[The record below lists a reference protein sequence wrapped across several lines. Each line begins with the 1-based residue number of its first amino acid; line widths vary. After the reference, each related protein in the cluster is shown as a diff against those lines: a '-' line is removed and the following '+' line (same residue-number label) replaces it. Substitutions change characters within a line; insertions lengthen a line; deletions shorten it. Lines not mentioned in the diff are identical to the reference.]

1 MTESSQQEQ
10 QDTLTRKRIESELN
24 KNFIVEAAA
33 GTGKTTSLVNRMV
46 ALVRTGTCRI
56 DQLAAVTFTR
66 KAAAELRERFQASLR
81 NKATESKT
89 TDPNELQRLATAAD
103 QVNQAFVGTIHSFCA
118 TLLRE
123 RPIEFGVDPAF
134 RELDEKDDRLLREQA
149 WHENIADL
157 IASRDP
163 LLDQLRDLN
172 IDRAQLKKCFDQFI
186 DYRDIENWPSTLPD
200 DIDFEGLQRA
210 TRAYVDEMR
219 ELVPTFPM
227 ERGND
232 QLMDRYEEIVRMS
245 SRAFSSRGRF
255 FSMLERFDYSRKMI
269 QKIWKAAENGSADLG
284 KQNLARWDEFRT
296 AHVKPAITYWTRYR
310 YQFVVTFLR
319 RAVSVYERLKAA
331 NGGLDFQDLLLTVA
345 NGLKDQP
352 HLRSYFQGRYTNLLV
367 DEFQDTDPLQAQM
380 MLYLTSS
387 DPNESDWTNCQ
398 PQPGA
403 LFLVGDPK
411 QSIYR
416 FRRGDIITY
425 NRVKQIICEQGGE
438 VIPLVKN
445 FRSQTQLRE
454 WNNRVYQAKFGDQA
468 TDYSPAAE
476 DMIQGREDALLPD
489 SDDNALCGTYR
500 LELPTDR
507 KIEEVR
513 EIEADSIA
521 KFIRHAIDTGLQV
534 ARTKGEHERGMKTQV
549 QPRDFL
555 IVPWRKRGMDVYTD
569 ALEKYGIPY
578 QVSGG
583 NPLLNNPQL
592 SALVDCLRAIDDPT
606 NPIHYL
612 SVLRN
617 FFAFSDRQLYLFKQ
631 AGGSLNHSLPV
642 PDGLSA
648 ELAERFEE
656 VSARFRQYQ
665 AWMRGLPYATAVSQ
679 IATDLG
685 VIASSAATD
694 EGDMQAGG
702 LMKVIEWL
710 RSQSWDFD
718 SATDLVQFLEDVLG
732 AEDADACPALPSDG
746 NVVRLMNLHKA
757 KGLEAPIVFLADT
770 SAKYGRDPG
779 CHIDRSGESPTGY
792 MGISAKVGEWKTIEV
807 AAPENWSAHQS
818 EEQRFLDAE
827 HDRSLYVA
835 TTRAACAT
843 IVSVGKDNSNW
854 ASLVSYLGDAP
865 DLEIPAKIDSPSLSE
880 SREEFGEGR
889 ASARGGPA
897 TTMEIA
903 AQITAKWSTSLA
915 PSYSV
920 TTAKKLGLKGKS
932 RPDWEASG
940 DYGHEWGSAVHELLE
955 VCHKSP
961 TADLRPTA
969 LRLTRD
975 YNLGASRVDEL
986 ISTVQSVTASEI
998 WKRAQASKRCYS
1010 ELPFETT
1017 ITGEDGKPKL
1027 VRGIIDLIF
1036 EEDDGWVIVDYKT
1049 DDITEDQVVEAGKY
1063 YRSQVDYYSS
1073 HWQSIS
1079 GGNCKELGLLFTRR
1093 GSYIGTEPA

>member
-10 QDTLTRKRIESELN
+10 QDTITRQRIESELD

-46 ALVRTGTCRI
+46 ALVQRGTCRI

-66 KAAAELRERFQASLR
+66 KAAAELRERFQAALR
-81 NKATESKT
+81 NKATDSSITNPE
-89 TDPNELQRLATAAD
+89 ELKRLLAAAD

-123 RPIEFGVDPAF
+123 RPIEFRVDPAF

-149 WHENIADL
+149 WQENIADL

-163 LLDQLRDLN
+163 LLDQLRDLDIN
-172 IDRAQLKKCFDQFI
+172 RAQLKKCFDQFI
-186 DYRDIENWPSTLPD
+186 EYRDIENWPSTLPA
-200 DIDFEGLQRA
+200 DIDFDGLQRA
-210 TRAYVDEMR
+210 TRAYIDEMR
-219 ELVPTFPM
+219 QLLPFFPADK
-227 ERGND
+227 GKD
-232 QLMDRYEEIVRMS
+232 KLMGRYEKIVRSS
-245 SRAFSSRGRF
+245 SRAFGSRGRF
-255 FSMLERFDYSRKMI
+255 FALLEQFNRAPAER
-269 QKIWKAAENGSADLG
+269 QKDWPAEELG
-284 KQNLARWDEFRT
+284 IKKLGGRERDRWNEFRV
-296 AHVKPAITYWTRYR
+296 AHVEPAMIYWTRYR

-319 RAVSVYERLKAA
+319 RAVEVYERLKSA
-331 NGGLDFQDLLLTVA
+331 NGGLDFQELLLTVA
-345 NGLKDQP
+345 NGLRVQP
-352 HLRSYFQGRYTNLLV
+352 NLRTYFQGRFTNLLV
-367 DEFQDTDPLQAQM
+367 DESQDTDPLQAQM
-380 MLYLTSS
+380 MLFLTAS
-387 DPNESDWTNCQ
+387 DPNETDWTRCQ
-398 PQPGA
+398 PTPGA

-425 NRVKQIICEQGGE
+425 NRVKQIICDQGGE
-438 VIPLVKN
+438 VLPLVKN

-454 WNNRVYQAKFGDQA
+454 WNNRVYRAKFGDQP
-468 TDYSPAAE
+468 TNYSPAAE

-489 SDDNALCGTYR
+489 SEDNRLCGTYR
-500 LELPTDR
+500 LQLPVEGR
-507 KIEEVR
+507 IEDVQKE
-513 EIEADSIA
+513 EGDSIA

-534 ARTKGEHERGMKTQV
+534 ARTPGEQERGIKTQV

-555 IVPWRKRGMDVYTD
+555 IVPWRKRGMAVYTD
-569 ALEKYGIPY
+569 ALEKYGVPY

-612 SVLRN
+612 SVLRK
-617 FFAFSDRQLYLFKQ
+617 FFGFSDRQLYLFKQ

-642 PDGLSA
+642 PDGLSD
-648 ELAERFEE
+648 ELTERFEE

-665 AWMRGLPYATAVSQ
+665 AWMRGQPYATAVSQ

-685 VIASSAATD
+685 VIAASAATD

-718 SATDLVQFLEDVLG
+718 SATDLVQFLEEVLE
-732 AEDADACPALPSDG
+732 ADDADACRALPSDG

-770 SAKYGRDPG
+770 SAKFGRDPE
-779 CHIDRSGESPTGY
+779 CHIDRSGESPVGY
-792 MGISAKVGEWKTIEV
+792 MGISTSRKVNDNFWLKTEV
-807 AAPENWSAHQS
+807 ATPENWSAHQA

-843 IVSVGKDNSNW
+843 IVSAGKDNSNW
-854 ASLVSYLGDAP
+854 ASLVSSLGDAQE
-865 DLEIPAKIDSPSLSE
+865 LKIPETVSAPAPSDPISFHPSISEQITKKWSQSLS
-880 SREEFGEGR
+880 
-889 ASARGGPA
+889 
-897 TTMEIA
+897 
-903 AQITAKWSTSLA
+903 

-961 TADLRPTA
+961 KADLRPTA
-969 LRLTRD
+969 LRLARD
-975 YNLGASRVDEL
+975 YNLGSSRADEL
-986 ISTVQSVTASEI
+986 INTVQSVTASDI

-1017 ITGEDGKPKL
+1017 ITGDDGKPQI
-1027 VRGIIDLIF
+1027 VRGVIDLIF
-1036 EEDDGWVIVDYKT
+1036 EEEDGWVIVDYKT
-1049 DDITEDQVVEAGKY
+1049 DDVDKF
-1063 YRSQVDYYSS
+1063 QVDSAVNFYRNQVSKYAAF
-1073 HWQSIS
+1073 WEDFVRCPPIE
-1079 GGNCKELGLLFTRR
+1079 CGLFFTRI
-1093 GSYIGTEPA
+1093 SEYHFV